1 MSPKVFELVRSLAG
15 REFDFEQTM
24 HVLTA
29 DRNIW
34 WSWGVSNGKC
44 STKWIVFKTNGHHH
58 KGWVLI
64 TLGWEDLY
72 KVRLITTHGR
82 ITAERDG
89 LYFDQIVDY
98 IDEKVEKISAYEH

>member
-1 MSPKVFELVRSLAG
+1 MSPKVFDLVLSLAE

-24 HVLTA
+24 YVLTA
-29 DRNIW
+29 NKNIW

-44 STKWIVFKTNGHHH
+44 SNKWIVFKTNGYRH

-72 KVRLITTHGR
+72 KVYIITTHGR
-82 ITAERDG
+82 IRAQQDG
-89 LYFDQIVDY
+89 LYFDQIVNY
-98 IDEKVEKISAYEH
+98 IDGQVEKFPVHQH

>member
-1 MSPKVFELVRSLAG
+1 MSPKVFELVRSLAE

-24 HVLTA
+24 YVLTA
-29 DRNIW
+29 NRNIW
-34 WSWGVSNGKC
+34 WSWGVSDGKC
-44 STKWIVFKTNGHHH
+44 NNKWIVFKTNGHHH

-72 KVRLITTHGR
+72 KVYIINTHGR
-82 ITAERDG
+82 ILAHKDG

-98 IDEKVEKISAYEH
+98 IDEKVEKIPAYHH